1 MIFDRAPAGY
11 SLTQEPKGTPFQNPP
26 EINDPEE
33 AAMYHLDKMNN
44 VQAFEDIGFFLEEG
58 IPIPTLVQGITRGAV
73 MAGIHSIDVSLII
86 APVLHEFIK
95 DVGDVMG
102 VTYDEGLEDP
112 EARARQKY
120 RRDVAR
126 ADRMLKRLKVD
137 VKETFEEGEDI
148 DQDTKE
154 QTDEMMIVA
163 KAEVKEPETD
173 MPKEESMPEEKSMGL
188 MSRSMG

>member
-1 MIFDRAPAGY
+1 MIFDRVPPGY

-44 VQAFEDIGFFLEEG
+44 AQAFEDIGFFLEEG
-58 IPIPTLVQGITRGAV
+58 IDIPTLVQGITRGGV
-73 MAGIHSIDVSLII
+73 MAGVHSVDVSLII
-86 APVLHEFIK
+86 APVIHEFIK
-95 DVGDVMG
+95 DVGDVLG
-102 VTYDEGLEDP
+102 IDYEEGLEDP
-112 EARARQKY
+112 KARARQKY

-126 ADRMLKRLKVD
+126 ADRMLKKLNID
-137 VKETFEEGEDI
+137 AEETYQEGKGI

-154 QTDEMMIVA
+154 QTDAMMIVG
-163 KAEVKEPETD
+163 KTETEEPETD

-188 MSRSMG
+188 MSRSM